1 MKRLLIF
8 DFDGT
13 LFRLDVDW
21 NSLRHELHA
30 YFSERGVEI
39 TFRPLWENIF
49 RAVDSVSPGKKKAMS
64 DVRAIVEG
72 VEMRNI
78 DKVVEMPGATST
90 LKLLKERGFRM
101 AVLSCNGRL
110 CIERTLK
117 KFGVLEYFDAIVTRD
132 DEFEIKPSPA
142 AVEHLLKKFG
152 VRKQDAVMI
161 GDGWRDLEVARK
173 SGIMSVIVSQGG
185 HDEGLI
191 NKPDHVIKN
200 IGELLEILGV

>member
-1 MKRLLIF
+1 VKKLLIF

-21 NSLRHELHA
+21 NSLRRELHD

-72 VEMRNI
+72 AEMRNI
-78 DKVVEMPGATST
+78 DKVAEMPGATRT
-90 LKLLKERGFRM
+90 LKLMKERGFRM

-110 CIERTLK
+110 CIESTLK
-117 KFGVLEYFDAIVTRD
+117 KFGVFEYFDDIVTRD
-132 DEFEIKPSPA
+132 DKFEMKPSPA
-142 AVEHLLKKFG
+142 AVEHLLKKFRVG
-152 VRKQDAVMI
+152 KDEAVMI

-173 SGIMSVIVSQGG
+173 SGIKSVIVSQGG
-185 HDEGLI
+185 QDVGLI
-191 NKPDHVIKN
+191 NKPDHIIKN
-200 IGELLEILGV
+200 IGELPKIIGV